1 MVTLKAA
8 AICTSHSRSD
18 ISVRDVTFTI
28 DEPAA
33 RGGTNMG
40 PSPTETALSALAG
53 CVNVIGHKCASAL
66 GVDIGQL
73 MIDAECQFDRRGVI
87 LESEIDVP
95 YRSVA
100 VTVRANGSAVQEALT
115 RVGVETEKYCPLSK
129 LFRSAGTEVEVTW
142 VKDQALR

>member
-1 MVTLKAA
+1 M
-8 AICTSHSRSD
+8 I
-18 ISVRDVTFTI
+18 
-28 DEPAA
+28 AA

-53 CVNVIGHKCASAL
+53 CINVIGHKCASAL